1 MHCSKHTSVPLWAD
15 ISVMALHK
23 PLTDLLHLLSK
34 EVYVSDDD
42 YDDFQPMPCFRQRSS
57 CGESSGESSSTVPA
71 VPSTAA
77 PLPASMG
84 ACASGGASTS
94 TMATFVGIEVR
105 IEG

>member
-71 VPSTAA
+71 
-77 PLPASMG
+77 ASMG